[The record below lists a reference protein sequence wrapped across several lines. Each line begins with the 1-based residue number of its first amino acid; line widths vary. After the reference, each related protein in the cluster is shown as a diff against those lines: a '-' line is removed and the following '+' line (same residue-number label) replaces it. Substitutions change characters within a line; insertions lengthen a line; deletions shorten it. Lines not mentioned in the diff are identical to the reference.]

1 MVTCVA
7 QQSLSQLLPV
17 IYPPQL
23 YLTTYES
30 EMSSISSRKRLLN
43 EQHDHCTCPVDY
55 AHDCNETNKRTKT
68 ESLIHESS
76 SKYPNHRIARSAPG
90 FLRRKSLTHEK
101 FTYIKN
107 VSSAEASNPFLSTTT
122 TETIEKNMLMCQHTT
137 SLVIHNE
144 TGKSID
150 SSFVTCPQLA
160 AYVTA
165 TMNITDRKVLVIDC
179 GSPLRHTER
188 RVHGSIL
195 LNVNDRISR
204 KRLSTRGLKIF
215 LDSNQLQRLDSNDI
229 IILYDDHIRPSA
241 CANET
246 IQSQLAPSMKCVYD
260 EIKRYDTNKIL
271 CILESPFEQF
281 LQHYPSL
288 CYVSTSTDEDLSM
301 ETPLTSKPAD
311 IESYP
316 ISEIISG
323 LYLGNSRDAE
333 DKNLLQQ
340 NQIKL
345 VINISTSIPCYFENE
360 NAFEYIRVPCHDSS
374 NQNILQYFETTFEY
388 IHQNLSVQKN
398 ILVHCQGGVSRSPSF
413 IIGYLMKYHSKT
425 FDEAHQLVKD
435 KRSIINPNLNFL
447 GQLTQYEKLLSNA

>member
-90 FLRRKSLTHEK
+90 FLRQ
-101 FTYIKN
+101 
-107 VSSAEASNPFLSTTT
+107 ASNPFLSTTT

-215 LDSNQLQRLDSNDI
+215 LDSSQLQRLDSNDI

>member
-68 ESLIHESS
+68 ELLIHESS

-90 FLRRKSLTHEK
+90 FLRQ
-101 FTYIKN
+101 
-107 VSSAEASNPFLSTTT
+107 ASNPFLSTLSTTT